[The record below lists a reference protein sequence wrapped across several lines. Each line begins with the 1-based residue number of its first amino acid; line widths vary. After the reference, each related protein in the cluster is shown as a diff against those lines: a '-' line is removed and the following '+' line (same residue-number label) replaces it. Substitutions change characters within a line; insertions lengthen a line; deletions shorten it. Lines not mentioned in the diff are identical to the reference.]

1 MIISKR
7 YILGAALFCSVIAA
21 AYQPAGDR
29 IMTTWGENIN
39 PRQVWQQ
46 YPRPIMERGQ
56 WESLNGLWNYAITD
70 AAAPAPREYQGEIL
84 VPFCAESA
92 LSGVGKEVGKDNALW
107 YTRNFSIPSDW
118 KGKEIML
125 NFEAVDWECKV
136 WVNDIFVGSHTG
148 GYAPFSLDISPALK
162 SKGEN
167 TITVRVW
174 DPTDMGPQPRGKQVS
189 NPNGIWYTPVTGIW
203 QSVWLE
209 PVPKTHISSL
219 RISPDI
225 DANTLSVD
233 VEVAKRSDDDII
245 LVVNA
250 IDNNNLVATGKSI
263 AGMPVVMNMPDSVK
277 LWSPDSP
284 NLYDLDISIYSNGK
298 KLDSVKSYAAM
309 RKFSTGRDKD
319 GIVRL
324 RLNNKDLFQFGT
336 LDQGWWPDGLYTAPS
351 TEALYFDI
359 DKTKD
364 LGFNM
369 IRKHI
374 KVEPRLWYTHC
385 DRVGM
390 IVWQD
395 MPSGDLV
402 GPWQNRQYYD
412 GTEFKRSEFSEQTYR
427 KEWEEIIDALYNY
440 PCIAMWI
447 PFNEGWGQ
455 FKTVEIA
462 DWTKKK
468 DPSRLV
474 NSASGG
480 NHFHCGDIL
489 DLHNYPAPD
498 MYMYDAQRA
507 TVLGEFGGM
516 ALPIEGHLW
525 APDRNWGYIQFK
537 SPDELTDTYVD
548 YTGRLKNLVSRG
560 FSAGVYTQPT
570 DVEIEV
576 NGLMTYDRKVM
587 KVNEDRVR
595 QANKSLVESL
605 STK

>member
-92 LSGVGKEVGKDNALW
+92 LSGVGKEVGKDNVLW

-263 AGMPVVMNMPDSVK
+263 AGMPVVINMPDSVK
-277 LWSPDSP
+277 LLS
-284 NLYDLDISIYSNGK
+284 LIHIS
-298 KLDSVKSYAAM
+298 
-309 RKFSTGRDKD
+309 
-319 GIVRL
+319 
-324 RLNNKDLFQFGT
+324 
-336 LDQGWWPDGLYTAPS
+336 
-351 TEALYFDI
+351 
-359 DKTKD
+359 
-364 LGFNM
+364 
-369 IRKHI
+369 
-374 KVEPRLWYTHC
+374 EPTRPY
-385 DRVGM
+385 
-390 IVWQD
+390 
-395 MPSGDLV
+395 
-402 GPWQNRQYYD
+402 
-412 GTEFKRSEFSEQTYR
+412 
-427 KEWEEIIDALYNY
+427 
-440 PCIAMWI
+440 
-447 PFNEGWGQ
+447 
-455 FKTVEIA
+455 
-462 DWTKKK
+462 
-468 DPSRLV
+468 
-474 NSASGG
+474 
-480 NHFHCGDIL
+480 
-489 DLHNYPAPD
+489 
-498 MYMYDAQRA
+498 
-507 TVLGEFGGM
+507 
-516 ALPIEGHLW
+516 
-525 APDRNWGYIQFK
+525 
-537 SPDELTDTYVD
+537 
-548 YTGRLKNLVSRG
+548 
-560 FSAGVYTQPT
+560 
-570 DVEIEV
+570 
-576 NGLMTYDRKVM
+576 
-587 KVNEDRVR
+587 
-595 QANKSLVESL
+595 
-605 STK
+605 